1 MQIGLIRQVPKSG
14 EVRHYST
21 ITTMPT
27 KERLE
32 EELEKD
38 GAENETVVAFID
50 TDSHTFL
57 PDRGV
62 QVSRLRPAFATLE
75 ALANIDPSSKESVG
89 RALEL
94 LVTIAFNKGM
104 EYQSRLADNEAA
116 NEGLPTLDDY
126 LQDQFD
132 KR

>member
-1 MQIGLIRQVPKSG
+1 MQIGLIKQVPKIG
-14 EVRHYST
+14 GARHYSV
-21 ITTMPT
+21 ITAMPT
-27 KERLE
+27 RERLE

-38 GAENETVVAFID
+38 GAENETVMAFID

-57 PDRGV
+57 PDHGV

-75 ALANIDPSSKESVG
+75 ALANIDPGSQESVG